1 LQWYDNYYFKYQ
13 FILYI
18 NSISGDSGG
27 GLMLKLNGQ
36 WILRGIVSVALIGN
50 DGYCDANNFV
60 VFTDVAQF
68 VPWIKNNIKNY

>member
-1 LQWYDNYYFKYQ
+1 
-13 FILYI
+13 
-18 NSISGDSGG
+18 
-27 GLMLKLNGQ
+27 MLKLNGQ